1 MIIIMYFEF
10 RVHTVVVLWCY
21 NYEVV
26 VDISPPPAADTVL
39 RILFARLN
47 TNNMV

>member
-1 MIIIMYFEF
+1 MIIIMYF

-21 NYEVV
+21 NNEVV

-47 TNNMV
+47 TNNMA